1 MGCGRSKPDNPPTE
15 VRKLELTPEQ
25 EKLIADFQKKYPVF
39 INVMNSSNNLSIEQA
54 TSYKNDM
61 ITKTKSNPTPSVEEF
76 YTFMLSMLTKY
87 NIKIIPN
94 NVEVQTLM
102 DNFATKYPYM
112 QEYMNKFD
120 TLTSDQKVEANQ
132 SVKKFTEKYPL
143 GSVDEFH
150 DLIMALLRKYN
161 LPTPLEAFQTL
172 EAFQDINYSKISQK
186 HSLIEKT
193 YASFS
198 R

>member
-15 VRKLELTPEQ
+15 VKNPVFTPEQ
-25 EKLIADFQKKYPVF
+25 ANLIADFQKKYPVF
-39 INVMNSSNNLSIEQA
+39 INVMNSSNNLSSEQS
-54 TSYKNDM
+54 TSYKNDI
-61 ITKTKSNPTPSVEEF
+61 ITKIKSNPTPTVEEF
-76 YTFMLSMLTKY
+76 YTFMLSMLSKY
-87 NIKIIPN
+87 NIKIIPSDT
-94 NVEVQTLM
+94 EVQTLM

-120 TLTSDQKVEANQ
+120 TLTNDQKVEANQ
-132 SVKKFTEKYPL
+132 SIKTFTEKYPL

-150 DLIMALLRKYN
+150 DLIIVLLQKYN
-161 LPTPLEAFQTL
+161 LPTPL